1 MEAFKN
7 HGKLQIHMLSTNWSY
22 LCRKGRREN
31 DRLLIF
37 SDVGCVQIGT
47 DFETSSKGQA
57 SDDAAIRSQTVEN
70 AGKFI
75 SPLVHLLI
83 KSSPESDNIY

>member
-7 HGKLQIHMLSTNWSY
+7 HGKLQIHMLST
-22 LCRKGRREN
+22 
-31 DRLLIF
+31 DLLVVF
-37 SDVGCVQIGT
+37 MEERNEEKMTGSLLLSDVGCVQIGT

-70 AGKFI
+70 AGKFSLTSCAFI
-75 SPLVHLLI
+75 DKVLPR
-83 KSSPESDNIY
+83 